1 MQSFRIATFNVENL
15 LHPGVSFA
23 GRGSEMYS
31 DALYEDKISW
41 IGRILDEGSPDIVG
55 FQELSSRRS
64 IDDALGRSQHLCS
77 ARIVAP
83 GLDDNIHGDR
93 ARGPFVGLATR
104 FPILESERIVQFP
117 QAVIDGLIVEGEAS
131 PMSVRL
137 PISKFQRPVL
147 RVKLSLREN
156 ITATVFV
163 AHLKSK
169 RGQLIDGES
178 SSDPLAKALGSTR
191 SLILRAAESVALRA
205 LSLDASRLVS
215 ELDAA
220 PLSARS
226 DHGIPVT
233 EIAWRSDS

>member
-1 MQSFRIATFNVENL
+1 
-15 LHPGVSFA
+15 
-23 GRGSEMYS
+23 
-31 DALYEDKISW
+31 
-41 IGRILDEGSPDIVG
+41 
-55 FQELSSRRS
+55 
-64 IDDALGRSQHLCS
+64 
-77 ARIVAP
+77 
-83 GLDDNIHGDR
+83 
-93 ARGPFVGLATR
+93 
-104 FPILESERIVQFP
+104 
-117 QAVIDGLIVEGEAS
+117 
-131 PMSVRL
+131 
-137 PISKFQRPVL
+137 
-147 RVKLSLREN
+147 VKLSLREN

-205 LSLDASRLVS
+205 LVLDVSRLVS